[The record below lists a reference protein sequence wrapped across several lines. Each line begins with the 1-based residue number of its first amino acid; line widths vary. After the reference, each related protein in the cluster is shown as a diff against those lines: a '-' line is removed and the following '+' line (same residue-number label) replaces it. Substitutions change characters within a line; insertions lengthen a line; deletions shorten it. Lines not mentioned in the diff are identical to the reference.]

1 MCNLPLDPKP
11 NSGLVASSSHQI
23 IPRLGADGE
32 LSTSQLSAVGASNSA
47 HLPRAL
53 FRPAPGSALL
63 AKSQR
68 RLTTALRDPVLCYPS
83 FADQETNRLRAG
95 QQLSQ
100 GTQKVVEGR
109 FETHPSWLQSPL
121 LRLLQAAEKT
131 TSTWP
136 IPREL
141 AICSALHGDGM
152 LRARWK
158 EKHMR
163 HPR

>member
-11 NSGLVASSSHQI
+11 NSRLVASSSHQI

-53 FRPAPGSALL
+53 FRHQAPRFL
-63 AKSQR
+63 AKSQGM
-68 RLTTALRDPVLCYPS
+68 LTTALRDPVLSYPS
-83 FADQETNRLRAG
+83 FSDQETNRLRAG

-100 GTQKVVEGR
+100 GTQKVVEAR

-136 IPREL
+136 IPREV

-152 LRARWK
+152 LRPRWK
-158 EKHMR
+158 EKHRR
-163 HPR
+163 HPH